1 MMSKKYTDSLPKAAR
16 ERYIRKLQCLYGVVG
31 ELGDEECLETL
42 DPYKL
47 PDDQWVDDLSKWPP
61 VDYPNLYTYLIEMP
75 GEFTR
80 EKLKAFKSLEAY
92 NYYQR

>member
-1 MMSKKYTDSLPKAAR
+1 MSRRYTDSLSGMAR
-16 ERYIRKLQCLYGVVG
+16 EHYIRKLQCLYSMVG
-31 ELGDEECLETL
+31 ENEEKCLESL

-47 PDDQWVDDLSKWPP
+47 PEDKWVDDVSKWPP
-61 VDYPNLYTYLIEMP
+61 LEYPDLYTYLIEQP

-92 NYYQR
+92 NYYKR